1 MLTAPKRV
9 LTFLAIA
16 LLLVAGSAAP
26 ASAEPG
32 EDGGQ
37 NLTVRQAL
45 DKALGEYNDAKG
57 RLDKSVADET
67 AITAELATTQTRL
80 GELETSA
87 GTVAAAAYRGERV
100 SLANAFFA
108 ADDPETIM
116 RGMTTVQYMLSRDDK
131 ALREL
136 AATRT
141 KLEQQKADI

>member
-26 ASAEPG
+26 AAAEPG

-57 RLDKSVADET
+57 RLDKSVADQN
-67 AITAELATTQTRL
+67 AVTAELAKTQARL
-80 GELETSA
+80 VELQDSA
-87 GTVAAAAYRGERV
+87 GVVANAAYRGRRV
-100 SLANAFFA
+100 SMLNVMLG
-108 ADDPETIM
+108 ADNPDDM
-116 RGMTTVQYMLSRDDK
+116 MHNMVTVEYLLQRDNK
-131 ALREL
+131 
-136 AATRT
+136 
-141 KLEQQKADI
+141 